1 MGKGCKLYLE
11 SGRARE
17 GDWGNFCDISEIE
30 PSNPGPLIGSD
41 WDIGF
46 PPPPLAEKENKN
58 NNLDHGLHFRIQQVG
73 QFVLVTQKL
82 G

>member
-1 MGKGCKLYLE
+1 MYTVCYGGIKECVGKGCKLYLE

-41 WDIGF
+41 
-46 PPPPLAEKENKN
+46 
-58 NNLDHGLHFRIQQVG
+58 
-73 QFVLVTQKL
+73 
-82 G
+82 